1 MPLIYT
7 FVNELDEY
15 FYTIKS
21 EETKQTYAEYL
32 QYFEKFI
39 GKTMLKVLKMTPVKI
54 QGILKEYVIDMR
66 DRKLSS
72 SSITGRLAPIFSI
85 LELNDIVVNKKK
97 ILKFVGERKRTFKD
111 EAYALEDIEKMVNMS
126 KPRTKLIILIYSST
140 GMRRSALLELKL
152 KHIEKIKEY
161 GIYKFRVYENTKEEY
176 ITFCTPECAAAVD
189 QYLEVRKQ
197 AGEQLTKE
205 SWLIRND
212 FDVDNP
218 KSVQNPKPTNAINVS
233 TVIRNVLVKAGLRKL
248 GQPKSTRNERPIIHA
263 FRKFATTQFVHS
275 SLNPE
280 IREML
285 LGHSIGLTGVYYRP
299 GDNDLLKEYVKA
311 MNLLTIDPTFRLKN
325 KIIILE
331 GREKEIE
338 SMKESVKQLEE
349 KLEHYRTEKLL
360 RTLNDNGPMSTK
372 DLIKKLGKYE

>member
-1 MPLIYT
+1 MPQIYKV
-7 FVNELDEY
+7 VNELQEY

-32 QYFEKFI
+32 RYFEKFT
-39 GKTMLKVLKMTPVKI
+39 GKNMLKVLKMTPAKI
-54 QGILKEYVIDMR
+54 QDLLKEYVIDMR

-85 LELNDIVVNKKK
+85 LDLNDIVVNKKK

-111 EAYALEDIEKMVNMS
+111 EAYTSEDIEKMVDVS
-126 KPRTKLIILIYSST
+126 KSRTKLIILIYAST
-140 GMRRSALLELKL
+140 GMRRSALLDLKL

-161 GIYKFRVYENTKEEY
+161 GIYKFILYENAKEEY
-176 ITFCTPECAAAVD
+176 ITFCTPECAAAID
-189 QYLEVRKQ
+189 QYIEIRRQ
-197 AGEQLTKE
+197 AGEHLTKE

-212 FDVDNP
+212 FDVSNP
-218 KSVQNPKPTNAINVS
+218 ESVQNPKPTNAINIS
-233 TVIRNVLVKAGLRKL
+233 TVIRNVLVKAGLRTL
-248 GQPKSTRNERPIIHA
+248 GQPRSTRNEQPIIHA
-263 FRKFATTQFVHS
+263 FRKFTTTQFVHS

-299 GDNDLLKEYVKA
+299 SDNDLLKEYVKA
-311 MNLLTIDPTFRLKN
+311 MDLLTIDPTFRLKN
-325 KIIILE
+325 KIIVLE

-338 SMKESVKQLEE
+338 SMKENVKQLEQ
-349 KLEHYRTEKLL
+349 KLEQYRTEKLL
-360 RTLNDNGPMSTK
+360 RTLSDNGPMSTK
-372 DLIKKLGKYE
+372 ELIKKLGKYE